1 MVSCCARRMRTIA
14 VSLFLLA
21 LVFGIG
27 APVAYTKAPAAEP
40 VADTSIT
47 VIGSAEITSLDPSVE
62 THRSANA
69 VQNTMLETFAIYD
82 TDMTL
87 TPQLAETWER
97 LDPNTWRLTLREGV
111 KFHNG
116 EDLTSESVKASVDAF
131 NASKGFAGSW
141 FQYVKEVKIVDDL
154 TVDIVTEEP
163 TPVMPMTLAFLYAF
177 PPKYFAEVGAEK
189 FGQEPIGTGP
199 YMFDEW
205 VRGDYIKVKQNPD
218 YWGDQSNIEEI
229 VFRTTSEASMRVA
242 MLTTG
247 EADLIT
253 NIPPQMI
260 DQVEQAGALVK
271 PVRGARRVF
280 VEFNRFDPLLQD
292 VRLRQALAYSV
303 DVDAI
308 IDSVFSGGAYKA
320 KGVLRPGYVGFDENN
335 VMGYD
340 YNPEKAK
347 ELMTEAG
354 YPDGFETD
362 LYVGVGRLT
371 LDKELAEALVG
382 QWQKAGI
389 KVNLHAMEWGAYVTQ
404 RFTQEMPAMG
414 IISHAPM
421 WWDGDYSWQ
430 NHFWSEG
437 TWHYA
442 HTPYGDEMFF
452 AQRSESDPDKRAEL
466 EQALE
471 KYWIDEE
478 AASIILYDQQDVY
491 GTSARFQWEP
501 RQDEL
506 ILFQEATLVE

>member
-1 MVSCCARRMRTIA
+1 
-14 VSLFLLA
+14 
-21 LVFGIG
+21 
-27 APVAYTKAPAAEP
+27 
-40 VADTSIT
+40 
-47 VIGSAEITSLDPSVE
+47 
-62 THRSANA
+62 
-69 VQNTMLETFAIYD
+69 
-82 TDMTL
+82 
-87 TPQLAETWER
+87 
-97 LDPNTWRLTLREGV
+97 
-111 KFHNG
+111 
-116 EDLTSESVKASVDAF
+116 
-131 NASKGFAGSW
+131 
-141 FQYVKEVKIVDDL
+141 
-154 TVDIVTEEP
+154 
-163 TPVMPMTLAFLYAF
+163 
-177 PPKYFAEVGAEK
+177 
-189 FGQEPIGTGP
+189 
-199 YMFDEW
+199 MFDEW
-205 VRGDYIKVKQNPD
+205 VRGDYIKVQQNPD

-229 VFRTTSEASMRVA
+229 VFRTTTEASMRIA

-271 PVRGARRVF
+271 PVRSPRRVF

-320 KGVLRPGYVGFDENN
+320 KGVLRPGYVGYDENN
-335 VMGYD
+335 VTGYD

-389 KVNLHAMEWGAYVTQ
+389 KVNLHAMEWGTYVTE

-421 WWDGDYSWQ
+421 WWDGDYMWQ
-430 NHFWSEG
+430 NHHWSEG
-437 TWHYA
+437 TWQYA
-442 HTPYGDEMFF
+442 HTPRGDEMFF
-452 AQRSESDPDKRAEL
+452 AQRRESDPVKRAEL
-466 EQALE
+466 EQELE

-491 GTSARFQWEP
+491 GTSERFQWEP